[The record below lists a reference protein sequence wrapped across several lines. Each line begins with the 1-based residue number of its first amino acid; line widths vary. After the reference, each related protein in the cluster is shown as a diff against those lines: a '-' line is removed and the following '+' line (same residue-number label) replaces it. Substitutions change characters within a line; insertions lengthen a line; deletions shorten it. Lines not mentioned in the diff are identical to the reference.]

1 MKSIGLV
8 GYICSI
14 KQVYNFIQMKK
25 IFLLAVLASGLV
37 FGQSKKVLASDVHWW
52 GYKVAKSEASS
63 HDGTVKVK
71 SGDMIMKGNSLIG
84 GSFVL
89 DMTSISSTDLS
100 GEYQQK
106 LNGHLKNGD
115 FFEVEKFPTA
125 SFKITSVKKNN
136 DKIYN
141 SLVTGNL
148 TVKGKTNPV
157 TFPAKIA
164 YSKGVVS
171 LVSDKFAFDRQK
183 FDVAYKSTMQD
194 VFVKDDIEML
204 VKVTAK

>member
-1 MKSIGLV
+1 
-8 GYICSI
+8 
-14 KQVYNFIQMKK
+14 MKK
-25 IFLLAVLASGLV
+25 IFLLAVLAGGLT
-37 FGQSKKVLASDVHWW
+37 FGQSKKVVASDVHWW

-71 SGDMIMKGNSLIG
+71 SGDMVMKGNNLVG

-89 DMTSISSTDLS
+89 DMTSINATDLT

-125 SFKITSVKKNN
+125 SFKITSVKKNS

-148 TVKGKTNPV
+148 TVKGKTNTI

-171 LVSDKFAFDRQK
+171 LVSEKFSFDRQK

>member
-1 MKSIGLV
+1 MVTFAPLNETINNL
-8 GYICSI
+8 
-14 KQVYNFIQMKK
+14 FMKK
-25 IFLLAVLASGLV
+25 IFLLAVLAGGLA
-37 FGQSKKVLASDVHWW
+37 FGQSKKVVASDVHWW

-71 SGDMIMKGNSLIG
+71 SGNMVMKGNQLAG

-89 DMTSISSTDLS
+89 DMNSITSTDLT
-100 GEYQQK
+100 GEYQGK

-115 FFEVEKFPTA
+115 FFEVEKYPTA
-125 SFKITSVKKNN
+125 AFKITSVKKGS

-141 SLVTGNL
+141 YTVTGDL
-148 TVKGKTNPV
+148 TVKGKTNSIS
-157 TFPAKIA
+157 FPAKIA

-171 LVSDKFAFDRQK
+171 LVSDKFSFDRQK

-194 VFVKDDIEML
+194 VFVKDDIDMV

>member
-1 MKSIGLV
+1 
-8 GYICSI
+8 
-14 KQVYNFIQMKK
+14 MKK
-25 IFLLAVLASGLV
+25 IFLLAVLAGGLA
-37 FGQSKKVLASDVHWW
+37 FGQSKKVVASDVHWW

-71 SGDMIMKGNSLIG
+71 SGDMVMKGNQLVG
-84 GSFVL
+84 GNFVL
-89 DMTSISSTDLS
+89 DMTSINATDLS

-125 SFKITSVKKNN
+125 NFKITGVKKNN
-136 DKIYN
+136 DKIYS

-148 TVKGKTNPV
+148 TVKGKTNQV
-157 TFPAKIA
+157 SFPAKIS

-171 LVSDKFAFDRQK
+171 LVSNKFSFDRQK
-183 FDVAYKSTMQD
+183 FDVAYKSSMQD
-194 VFVKDDIEML
+194 VFVKDDIDML
-204 VKVTAK
+204 IKVTAQ

>member
-1 MKSIGLV
+1 
-8 GYICSI
+8 
-14 KQVYNFIQMKK
+14 MKK
-25 IFLLAVLASGLV
+25 IFLLAVLAGGLA
-37 FGQSKKVLASDVHWW
+37 FGQSKKVVASDVHWW

-71 SGDMIMKGNSLIG
+71 SGNMVMKGNQLVG

-89 DMTSISSTDLS
+89 DMNSITSTDLT
-100 GEYQQK
+100 GEYQGK

-115 FFEVEKFPTA
+115 FFEVEKYPTA
-125 SFKITSVKKNN
+125 AFKITSVKKGS

-141 SLVTGNL
+141 YTVTGDL
-148 TVKGKTNPV
+148 TVKGKTNSIS
-157 TFPAKIA
+157 FPAKIA

-171 LVSDKFAFDRQK
+171 LVSDKFSFDRQK

-194 VFVKDDIEML
+194 VFVKDDIDMI

>member
-1 MKSIGLV
+1 
-8 GYICSI
+8 
-14 KQVYNFIQMKK
+14 MKK
-25 IFLLAVLASGLV
+25 IFLLAVLAGGLA
-37 FGQSKKVLASDVHWW
+37 FGQSKKVVASDVHWW

-71 SGDMIMKGNSLIG
+71 SGDMIMKGNNLVG
-84 GSFVL
+84 GNFVL
-89 DMTSISSTDLS
+89 DMTSISSTDLT

-125 SFKITSVKKNN
+125 SFKITSVKKNS

-148 TVKGKTNPV
+148 TVKGKTNTI

-171 LVSDKFAFDRQK
+171 LVSDKFSFDRQK

-194 VFVKDDIEML
+194 VFVKDDIDML